1 MMQKMINLYRDF
13 KQEMLTKFLH
23 NKVMAS
29 DIIFDSILIKIKNIY
44 IYKYIILYLLNKI
57 LSIVL

>member
-44 IYKYIILYLLNKI
+44 IKYIILYLLNKI